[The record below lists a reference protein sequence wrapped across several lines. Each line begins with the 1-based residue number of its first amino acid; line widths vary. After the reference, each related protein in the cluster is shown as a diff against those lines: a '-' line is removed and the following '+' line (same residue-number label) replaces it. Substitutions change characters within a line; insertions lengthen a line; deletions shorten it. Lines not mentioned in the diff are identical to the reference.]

1 MRVKCIVRIH
11 ECNNEIV
18 IVPYALL
25 RKCGSN
31 LALKQNI
38 YMAKKKKAKK
48 AKKKGGK
55 KKHR

>member
-1 MRVKCIVRIH
+1 VRVELSHSK
-11 ECNNEIV
+11 
-18 IVPYALL
+18 
-25 RKCGSN
+25 
-31 LALKQNI
+31 NI

>member
-1 MRVKCIVRIH
+1 MCAH
-11 ECNNEIV
+11 ECNNDLV
-18 IVPYALL
+18 IASSLYCVVRVELSTQA
-25 RKCGSN
+25 K
-31 LALKQNI
+31 NI